1 MRTPVPFAL
10 GLFFLHVTSCL
21 KICAF
26 NIQSFGESKANNKK
40 VMGILLKVL
49 ELSMERARKNFWE
62 EWTTDLSLLQ
72 PLQILSRCDLCL
84 IQEVRDSKGE
94 AIPALVKHLNR
105 SELFCIR
112 GIPALK

>member
-1 MRTPVPFAL
+1 MRTPVLLVL
-10 GLFFLHVTSCL
+10 GLFFLHITSCL

-49 ELSMERARKNFWE
+49 SMESSLPE
-62 EWTTDLSLLQ
+62 EQTTDGSLLP

-94 AIPALVKHLNR
+94 AVQALVKDLNR
-105 SELFCIR
+105 SERFCR
-112 GIPALK
+112 RKIPVLK